1 MAIELEVP
9 TSEIGENEVYSPRFI
24 DEIADEIDTLEDK
37 KDSLFCEYST
47 SVICFLLLIGLR
59 IINYSKICITNDT
72 QKFYIF

>member
-37 KDSLFCEYST
+37 KDSLFCKYST
-47 SVICFLLLIGLR
+47 SLI
-59 IINYSKICITNDT
+59 
-72 QKFYIF
+72 